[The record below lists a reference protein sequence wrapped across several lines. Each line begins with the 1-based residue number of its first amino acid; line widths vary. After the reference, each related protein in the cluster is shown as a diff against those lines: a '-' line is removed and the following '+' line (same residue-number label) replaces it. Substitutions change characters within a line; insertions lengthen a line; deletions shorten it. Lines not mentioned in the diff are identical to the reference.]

1 MECGGEGGAMCFNGH
16 YVVDYYVYDESYPR
30 YFACVC
36 GVVDWV
42 VCVWCY
48 HKIIL
53 PDCVIGAW
61 GLLNYRNQT
70 SSGYVNRFRSKRL
83 AEKEVIKPYDSKL
96 WIRDF
101 ENSWIKNQSEE
112 EE

>member
-1 MECGGEGGAMCFNGH
+1 MEGGGEGGPVGFDCK
-16 YVVDYYVYDESYPR
+16 YVVDYYVGDESYPSD
-30 YFACVC
+30 FACFC
-36 GVVDWV
+36 GVVGRAICGDW
-42 VCVWCY
+42 Y
-48 HKIIL
+48 HKVIL
-53 PDCVIGAW
+53 PDFVIGAW

-96 WIRDF
+96 WMKDF
-101 ENSWIKNQSEE
+101 QNSWIKDYEE